1 MSKIKESN
9 RLPFLLP
16 PLGLILA
23 NCGGGGSAS
32 GSSGQ
37 SVSQDPPAQSFNVGG
52 NVVKGPLS
60 NALVFLDYDDD
71 GVQDADE
78 PSIRTDADGGYSIS
92 TTNATYS
99 VVAIADDSTIDTSS
113 GTVLTGVTLKAPKG
127 ASVITPTTTLMKE
140 SNLTAEDV
148 ASVLSLPDGVD
159 PLTFNP
165 YGAGVDAAKAL
176 AVEKVSQQV
185 MSVVNSFAAAA
196 EGAGASK
203 TDAFKASM
211 KSFVEVIKTKATSND
226 KTIDLTNSTDLDL
239 IKAKLQQVTTV
250 SGVNT
255 TAFNT
260 LASDTTTAIKNVND
274 KIKTVT
280 DSAQIHQKTYLP
292 QRKYS
297 KIRLRRLSQQRYRAL
312 EREVDH

>member
-9 RLPFLLP
+9 RLPFLLT

-23 NCGGGGSAS
+23 NCGGGGSSS

-37 SVSQDPPAQSFNVGG
+37 SVSQDPPINTPQNQSFNVGG

-159 PLTFNP
+159 PLTFIHIAP
-165 YGAGVDAAKAL
+165 AL
-176 AVEKVSQQV
+176 
-185 MSVVNSFAAAA
+185 M
-196 EGAGASK
+196 
-203 TDAFKASM
+203 
-211 KSFVEVIKTKATSND
+211 
-226 KTIDLTNSTDLDL
+226 
-239 IKAKLQQVTTV
+239 
-250 SGVNT
+250 
-255 TAFNT
+255 
-260 LASDTTTAIKNVND
+260 
-274 KIKTVT
+274 
-280 DSAQIHQKTYLP
+280 P
-292 QRKYS
+292 QRRLLLKKLVS
-297 KIRLRRLSQQRYRAL
+297 K
-312 EREVDH
+312 

>member
-9 RLPFLLP
+9 RLPFLLT
-16 PLGLILA
+16 PLGLIHA
-23 NCGGGGSAS
+23 NCGGGGSSS

-92 TTNATYS
+92 TTNSTYS

-176 AVEKVSQQV
+176 AVKKSVS
-185 MSVVNSFAAAA
+185 
-196 EGAGASK
+196 K
-203 TDAFKASM
+203 
-211 KSFVEVIKTKATSND
+211 
-226 KTIDLTNSTDLDL
+226 
-239 IKAKLQQVTTV
+239 
-250 SGVNT
+250 
-255 TAFNT
+255 
-260 LASDTTTAIKNVND
+260 
-274 KIKTVT
+274 
-280 DSAQIHQKTYLP
+280 
-292 QRKYS
+292 
-297 KIRLRRLSQQRYRAL
+297 
-312 EREVDH
+312 